1 VWKAADDALVAG
13 IAAGD
18 AEAARAL
25 VRRHQRRVV
34 GLAVTIVGDQDAA
47 EDVAQ
52 EAFTRVWRHAANYD
66 PRRATVL
73 TWLLT
78 ITRNLAIDA
87 TRLRRAVVVDP
98 DSLIG
103 MDIEPMIERTDPA
116 DRAVGRTEADRLRL
130 ALASIPREQ
139 RHALVLTGVLGL
151 TAAEVA
157 EREQI
162 PLGTAKTRIRSAMR
176 KLRANLAAEESG
188 RAGS

>member
-18 AEAARAL
+18 TEAARAL

-34 GLAVTIVGDQDAA
+34 GLAVTIVGDLDTA

-66 PRRATVL
+66 PRRASVT
-73 TWLLT
+73 TWLMT

-87 TRLRRAVVVDP
+87 TRLRRAIVIDP
-98 DSLIG
+98 DTLVG
-103 MDIEPMIERTDPA
+103 LDDDTMFERSDPA
-116 DRAVGRTEADRLRL
+116 DLAVGATEADGLRV
-130 ALASIPREQ
+130 ALAHLPAEQ
-139 RHALVLTGVLGL
+139 RRALVLAGILGL

-176 KLRANLAAEESG
+176 KVRDRLTIDSQGPNP
-188 RAGS
+188 

>member
-1 VWKAADDALVAG
+1 MWKAADDALVAG

-18 AEAARAL
+18 AEAARTL

-34 GLAVTIVGDQDAA
+34 GLAVRIVGDPDAA

-52 EAFTRVWRHAANYD
+52 EAFTRVWRHAGNYD
-66 PRRATVL
+66 PRRASVL

-87 TRLRRAVVVDP
+87 TRLRRAIVVDP
-98 DSLIG
+98 DTLVG
-103 MDIEPMIERTDPA
+103 MDDDAMLERNDPA
-116 DRAVGRTEADRLRL
+116 DRAVGATEADRLRL
-130 ALASIPREQ
+130 ALAAIPREQ
-139 RHALVLTGVLGL
+139 RHALVLAGVLGL

-176 KLRANLAAEESG
+176 KLRSELAIEDSG